1 MPCPRGTEIQVIYR
15 SRESHNNR
23 NPNKQKGMELMKK
36 RIVALATVLALAFTL
51 AACGESSVPTGS
63 SNPSASTPPAS
74 QSANSENTSAVEPGL
89 AGTVENPYVITFG
102 NTANIS
108 NPDHPYMMAMNAMND
123 KLMELSGGTLGF
135 DIVYGG
141 VYGSTA
147 QHLAQIKAGT
157 LDGMVTGFD
166 IATNLENS
174 ERFYA
179 VCMPFVF
186 DSDEHIDKFLDS
198 DLWAEMVDD
207 LAESS
212 GVRIASLFFHQ
223 PPRSLNTTT
232 PVAHPSEM
240 AGVKL
245 RVPESDVQVKVW
257 TAAGASPVQIP
268 GSEMY
273 SAIDTGI
280 ADGQENDIPTAISL
294 KFYEVAPYFTEI
306 DYIRQAQ
313 FLYTSEIT
321 WQKMNDQ
328 EKGWFLEAAAAG
340 QAAAAERYETMYDEA
355 IAEIEENG
363 GTIVEFDYDEW
374 KTFFTDIV
382 KNEFDGVL
390 YPAGLY
396 DQIQAMS

>member
-1 MPCPRGTEIQVIYR
+1 M
-15 SRESHNNR
+15 
-23 NPNKQKGMELMKK
+23 MKK
-36 RIVALATVLALAFTL
+36 RILALAAAL
-51 AACGESSVPTGS
+51 MLILSLVACGGNTTPSGGNTPGGS
-63 SNPSASTPPAS
+63 QSGTNDKDNTDPAST
-74 QSANSENTSAVEPGL
+74 PGL
-89 AGTVENPYVITFG
+89 AGTVDKPYIITFG

-108 NPDHPYMMAMNAMND
+108 NPDHPYMKAMNAMND

-135 DIVYGG
+135 EIVYGG

-179 VCMPFVF
+179 VSMPFVF
-186 DSDEHIDKFLDS
+186 DDDAHMDKFLAS
-198 DLWAEMVDD
+198 DLWAEMVND
-207 LAESS
+207 LAADN

-223 PPRSLNTTT
+223 PPRSLNTKT
-232 PVAHPSEM
+232 PVVHPSEM

-257 TAAGASPVQIP
+257 TAAGASPVQVP

-328 EKGWFLEAAAAG
+328 EKEWFLEAAAAA

-355 IAEIEENG
+355 IAEITANG

-390 YPAGLY
+390 FPVGLY
-396 DQIQAMS
+396 DDIQAMA